1 MGTSS
6 AAEFLKSND
15 GGRAQTRGQIN
26 SFSSMSHKNSLAF
39 RQSFGSKLDFLQKT
53 RGSFEHM
60 SHSPVDRVGKK
71 TQNISVLEN
80 KNKEQK
86 DNDIVKQDVFS
97 TGDREE
103 DNEYGS
109 TEVHIHQKKL
119 LNLAWSQMGT
129 RNEMSRTNYGA

>member
-1 MGTSS
+1 
-6 AAEFLKSND
+6 
-15 GGRAQTRGQIN
+15 
-26 SFSSMSHKNSLAF
+26 
-39 RQSFGSKLDFLQKT
+39 
-53 RGSFEHM
+53 M
-60 SHSPVDRVGKK
+60 SHSPVDKAGKI
-71 TQNISVLEN
+71 TQNISVLEK

-86 DNDIVKQDVFS
+86 DNDILKQDIFS

-129 RNEMSRTNYGA
+129 RNEMSHTNYGAKFAQ